1 MSLEQAAVSCLSEE
15 VAAKIGDAS
24 PEEIIRI
31 CTEVSRSV
39 PGSNYLSDRKAEFSP
54 EHTLATAGDHIQNG
68 FSLRGNRYTLSCPFD
83 WSGPES
89 AGRNHRFK
97 IQSWTMLDML
107 LGASTFD
114 HDEEFVT
121 IPFDIAID
129 WVNNHVIDSHG
140 GDFSWYDM
148 SVGLR
153 ANKISYILNRVMRDH
168 TRVFGKQHTRHQ
180 DMLKLIVAAE
190 IHFVE
195 LMDESKLAV
204 HSNHGFFQMAG
215 LLALGSSLGFM
226 EKSSAAVRLSDQ
238 MISKMLDEHFTQDG
252 LHKEHSPNYHFL
264 LTTYLHQLL
273 ETKWITKGSALESR
287 LVRSEQI
294 SSNLVMPDGR
304 LLPLGDTRPEN
315 ANDLVSFRIN
325 RDADGRICP
334 RNGLHVFPSG
344 GLVIHSIHDDE
355 GRAKDHLAF
364 SAQFHSR
371 QHKHADNL
379 GFNYCMN
386 GRQMIID
393 SGTYS
398 YHYEQPERMYIESTR
413 AHNTVEI
420 DGLNHSRFLMDVYGS
435 ALTLACEVGPC
446 VVMEGRVHHKRL
458 APPDIPN
465 NRIRTTDAVDVDVQ
479 HRRLLLHVSD
489 RFLLVLDDLKSD
501 ESHEY
506 TQWFHLAPD
515 LDFKIGIDDMGLV
528 VDKKNRAVSAV
539 RSVESDAEI
548 TLTLIK
554 GQKTPQLQGW
564 VSLDGQSLTP
574 NQAIG
579 IRTNASSTVIATL
592 FDFKI
597 HGTKK
602 PYLKIGTRGR
612 YIRFSIIQD
621 SEKIDFIMREDP
633 EGGRSIECSV
643 GDKSFQKTI
652 PADVIAEEM

>member
-1 MSLEQAAVSCLSEE
+1 
-15 VAAKIGDAS
+15 
-24 PEEIIRI
+24 
-31 CTEVSRSV
+31 
-39 PGSNYLSDRKAEFSP
+39 
-54 EHTLATAGDHIQNG
+54 
-68 FSLRGNRYTLSCPFD
+68 
-83 WSGPES
+83 
-89 AGRNHRFK
+89 
-97 IQSWTMLDML
+97 
-107 LGASTFD
+107 
-114 HDEEFVT
+114 
-121 IPFDIAID
+121 
-129 WVNNHVIDSHG
+129 
-140 GDFSWYDM
+140 
-148 SVGLR
+148 
-153 ANKISYILNRVMRDH
+153 
-168 TRVFGKQHTRHQ
+168 
-180 DMLKLIVAAE
+180 MLKLIVAAE

-195 LMDESKLAV
+195 LMDESRLAV

-215 LLALGSSLGFM
+215 LLALGSSVGFM
-226 EKSSAAVRLSDQ
+226 EKSSVAVRLSDQ

-287 LVRSEQI
+287 LIRSEQI

-304 LLPLGDTRPEN
+304 LLPLGDTKPEN

-325 RDADGRICP
+325 RDAGGRICP
-334 RNGLHVFPSG
+334 ISGLHVFPSG
-344 GLVIHSIHDDE
+344 GLAIHSIHDDE
-355 GRAKDHLAF
+355 GCAKGHLAF

-371 QHKHADNL
+371 QHKHADHL

-386 GRQMIID
+386 GRQIIID
-393 SGTYS
+393 SGTFS

-435 ALTLACEVGPC
+435 GLTFACETGPC

-458 APPDIPN
+458 APSDIPN
-465 NRIRTTDAVDVDVQ
+465 NKIRTTDAVDVDVQ
-479 HRRLLLHVSD
+479 HRRLLLHVPD
-489 RFLLVLDDLKSD
+489 RFLLILDDLKS
-501 ESHEY
+501 EKSHEY
-506 TQWFHLAPD
+506 TQWFHLASD
-515 LDFKIGIDDMGLV
+515 LDFRKENDEMGV
-528 VDKKNRAVSAV
+528 VTDKMNRVLSTV
-539 RSVESDAEI
+539 RSVESDADI
-548 TLTLIK
+548 TLTHIK
-554 GQKTPQLQGW
+554 GQKTPKLQGW

-579 IRTNASSTVIATL
+579 MRTDASSTVIATL

-633 EGGRSIECSV
+633 EGGRSIDFSAGEQNYQ
-643 GDKSFQKTI
+643 KSI
-652 PADVIAEEM
+652 PAGSITEEM